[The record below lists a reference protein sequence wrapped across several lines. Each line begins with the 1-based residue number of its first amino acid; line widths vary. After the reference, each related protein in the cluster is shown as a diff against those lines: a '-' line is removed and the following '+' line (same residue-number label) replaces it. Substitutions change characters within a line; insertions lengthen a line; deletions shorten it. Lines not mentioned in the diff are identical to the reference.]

1 MSTVTSSR
9 IAPLPSLRRPDDA
22 LPRSSIGTAPMLWSN
37 ADGAPRDGTDA
48 MDILDEIA
56 RVGYEGTQLGDGFP
70 EGPTLR
76 EALRERGLRLAEVY
90 VPIPATVDGPTA
102 DALAIA
108 DERLRLLHDGEGEVL
123 CLAIDGSADRDAPA
137 GRANEPGTPVLTDA
151 GWESLVA
158 LIHTIA
164 DRAAPLG
171 HPVVFHPHG
180 GTYIETPA
188 EVERLAA
195 STDPERM
202 GVCLDVGHYVVG
214 GGDPVAAIR
223 ALGDRVTHVH
233 LKDVDPAVLVRL
245 QTGGLE
251 GLGHAIRERVFT
263 ELGAGILDLDGVIAA
278 LADLDYAGWLIVEQ
292 DTTWA
297 PPSESA
303 AIGRRVLASTLHR
316 LGTRGSS

>member
-1 MSTVTSSR
+1 MSIVTASR
-9 IAPLPSLRRPDDA
+9 IAGLPSLRRPDDA
-22 LPRSSIGTAPMLWSN
+22 LPRASIGTAPMLWIN

-48 MDILDEIA
+48 MAILDEIA

-70 EGPTLR
+70 EGAALR
-76 EALRERGLRLAEVY
+76 DALRERGLRLAEVY
-90 VPIPATVDGPTA
+90 VPIPATVLGPVA

-108 DERLRLLHDGEGEVL
+108 EERLRLLHDGEGEVL
-123 CLAIDGSADRDAPA
+123 CLAIDGSADRDAAA
-137 GRANEPGTPVLTDA
+137 GRADQPGTPVLTDA

-158 LIHTIA
+158 VIHAIA
-164 DRAAPLG
+164 DRAAALG

-180 GTYIETPA
+180 GTFIETPA

-202 GVCLDVGHYVVG
+202 GICLDVGHYLVG
-214 GGDPVAAIR
+214 GGDPVTATR
-223 ALGDRVTHVH
+223 TLGDRVTHVH
-233 LKDVDPAVLVRL
+233 LKDVDPAVLARL
-245 QTGGLE
+245 QASALD

-263 ELGAGILDLDGVIAA
+263 ELGAGILDLDGVVAA
-278 LADLDYAGWLIVEQ
+278 LAELDYDGWLIVEQ

-303 AIGRRVLASTLHR
+303 AIGRRVLASTLRR
-316 LGTRGSS
+316 LGTAGAA